1 MKKLGILGA
10 MDCEVA
16 LLCESL
22 TDRQTQTVNGLVFHT
37 GKLGSLEVVLCKTGE
52 GKVNAAYSATTMIC
66 HFAPEAIINTGCMG
80 GLNPELKTLDVVIA
94 GTLCEHDL
102 EYGVRGWP
110 RGTVFLPDGSTT
122 REFSAD
128 TALASGLLTA
138 ARDSG
143 AEARIGVIASGD
155 LFVSNEADR
164 NRIRDTFRADG
175 CEMEGAAVAHVCSIA
190 RVPFAIVRSVSDGAN
205 SNSGMSFE
213 EFAKRAGETSAAILI
228 AFAKLF

>member
-1 MKKLGILGA
+1 M
-10 MDCEVA
+10 
-16 LLCESL
+16 
-22 TDRQTQTVNGLVFHT
+22 
-37 GKLGSLEVVLCKTGE
+37 
-52 GKVNAAYSATTMIC
+52 
-66 HFAPEAIINTGCMG
+66 
-80 GLNPELKTLDVVIA
+80 
-94 GTLCEHDL
+94 
-102 EYGVRGWP
+102 
-110 RGTVFLPDGSTT
+110 FLPDGSTT